1 MKQIRI
7 CFDAQNKSSFIN
19 FIICIFLVVIQTS
32 CTEESVTK
40 KVTRPEA
47 TLEQLQIVYSKTV
60 QRINNYQNFMLQAEK
75 EKRLP
80 VKLLFLA
87 LVRSEEIHAKNHLA
101 LMQKHDVKP
110 ITQKE
115 EKIIIGNSNQT
126 LKMALSMEEY
136 SANSIY
142 SALIKL
148 AECEKCQE
156 ASQLFRTT
164 QDTEYKHAEL
174 LRYAIYKGKEMPA
187 LNYRVCKCCGYVLT
201 TEETHEC
208 PACKGDLK
216 NFEKI

>member
-19 FIICIFLVVIQTS
+19 FIVCAFLIVIQFS

-40 KVTRPEA
+40 KAARPEA
-47 TLEQLQIVYSKTV
+47 TLEQLQIVYSKTI
-60 QRINNYQNFMLQAEK
+60 QRIKNYRDFMSQAEK
-75 EKRLP
+75 ENIP
-80 VKLLFLA
+80 AIKLLFRTLT
-87 LVRSEEIHAKNHLA
+87 RSEEIHAKNHLA
-101 LMQKHDVKP
+101 LMLKHDIKP
-110 ITQKE
+110 ITFKE
-115 EKIIIGNSNQT
+115 EKIIIGKSNQT

-136 SANSIY
+136 SANSLY

-187 LNYRVCKCCGYVLT
+187 LNYRVCKCCGYVLS